1 MKLGDITGCAR
12 ILRRRPGVNFLSRRL
27 KKLVADFDTS
37 EINAGDVLNT
47 ENLD

>member
-1 MKLGDITGCAR
+1 MKLGDIAGCSR
-12 ILRRRPGVNFLSRRL
+12 ILRRRPGVNSLSRRL

-37 EINAGDVLNT
+37 ENNAGSVLNT